1 MQLKD
6 KILDVLPQ
14 TQCEQCGFKGCL
26 PYAEAIAH
34 KGARIDQ
41 CRPGGLK
48 VFNKLKQITGRLE
61 NDSLEEIN
69 ARQGQPKLAKV
80 VLDECIGCTKC
91 IDACPVDA
99 IIGANK
105 MLHHV
110 IAQVC
115 NGCELCVP
123 ACPVDCIE
131 IMPHPSSADE
141 LLERSNEFSQR
152 YQHKL
157 ERARK
162 TKDDYHRR
170 HARIKLKRADIKQTL
185 QLRREQINRWIHENE

>member
-1 MQLKD
+1 MDYKIEDHLKA
-6 KILDVLPQ
+6 VPELPELIR
-14 TQCEQCGFKGCL
+14 TKKNRPPKMAVVDEDNCTGCS
-26 PYAEAIAH
+26 A
-34 KGARIDQ
+34 
-41 CRPGGLK
+41 
-48 VFNKLKQITGRLE
+48 
-61 NDSLEEIN
+61 
-69 ARQGQPKLAKV
+69 
-80 VLDECIGCTKC
+80 
-91 IDACPVDA
+91 
-99 IIGANK
+99 
-105 MLHHV
+105 
-110 IAQVC
+110 
-115 NGCELCVP
+115 CVP
-123 ACPVDCIE
+123 FCPVDCIE